1 VDKEIPAFK
10 IGDFVVCD
18 FEYISYVKHYYQQGE
33 TIDTSLYYGII
44 VSVDWSFYAYMEE
57 YVYEI
62 LCLDGEKKYFMESEI
77 KMAYSA

>member
-1 VDKEIPAFK
+1 MPAFK

-18 FEYISYVKHYYQQGE
+18 YEYIAYVRHYYQRGDQVNA
-33 TIDTSLYYGII
+33 SLYYGIVVGI
-44 VSVDWSFYAYMEE
+44 DWSFYEYMEE

-77 KMAYSA
+77 NFAYPS